1 MTAAPEYRITALR
14 MGTLT
19 VDSTVLVMG
28 HGAGATIEIGG
39 SAGHAARLARRRK
52 RLDPARPAQL
62 RPRPDGA

>member
-28 HGAGATIEIGG
+28 HGAARRSRPWAGTGAATLGRWPVGAVRWSSTQSGG
-39 SAGHAARLARRRK
+39 SA
-52 RLDPARPAQL
+52 
-62 RPRPDGA
+62 